1 VNERVKAVL
10 LGLGLGL
17 APLLLLDLAQQLRR
31 AAGGEAGTSTLW
43 WSLAVYLLVGVVA
56 AVGVALGRRE
66 RLAPAIGAGVLALA
80 VLPGLPRAPDWLPW
94 PAFPLVSDVVE
105 QLTGTVLL
113 VLGAY
118 AYAAIRGTKA

>member
-1 VNERVKAVL
+1 MNERVKAVL
-10 LGLGLGL
+10 LGLGLGI

-31 AAGGEAGTSTLW
+31 AAGAEAGTSTLW
-43 WSLAVYLLVGVVA
+43 WSLAVYLLVGVVV

-80 VLPGLPRAPDWLPW
+80 VLPGLPRALDWLPW
-94 PAFPLVSDVVE
+94 PSFPLVADVVE

-118 AYAAIRGTKA
+118 AYAAIRGSKA

>member
-1 VNERVKAVL
+1 MSERVKAAL

-43 WSLAVYLLVGVVA
+43 WSLGVYLLVGVVV

-66 RLAPAIGAGVLALA
+66 RLTPAVAAGVLAVA
-80 VLPGLPRAPDWLPW
+80 ALPGLPRAPDWLPW
-94 PAFPLVSDVVE
+94 SAFPLTAEVVE

-118 AYAAIRGTKA
+118 AYAAIRGARA